1 MTHTWDLKP
10 VYSKVD
16 LGLGQD
22 WDTTQDKFTQETG
35 GLVDLVRAT
44 TKQSSKRSRGKYL
57 VSYARNSRRS

>member
-22 WDTTQDKFTQETG
+22 WDKTG
-35 GLVDLVRAT
+35 TPLRTNLRRRLEGLWT
-44 TKQSSKRSRGKYL
+44 
-57 VSYARNSRRS
+57 